1 MRKGRRAA
9 RAGMDTHAWIGALGG
24 LSVALSILLLGVG
37 LLEGSWLLGFGL
49 VLLTNTVLL
58 QAALGR
64 THRMKLKTPKAPERT
79 HPPYWEKPEARPP
92 VWEKKAS

>member
-1 MRKGRRAA
+1 
-9 RAGMDTHAWIGALGG
+9 MDSHSWIEALGG

-64 THRMKLKTPKAPERT
+64 THRMKLRTPKVPGLA
-79 HPPYWEKPEARPP
+79 HPPYWEKPETNRREA
-92 VWEKKAS
+92 A